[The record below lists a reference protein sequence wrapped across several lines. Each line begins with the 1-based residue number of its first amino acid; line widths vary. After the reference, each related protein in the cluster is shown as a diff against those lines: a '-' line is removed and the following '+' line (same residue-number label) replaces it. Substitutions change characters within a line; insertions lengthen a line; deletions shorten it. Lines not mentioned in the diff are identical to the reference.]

1 MGLSPLMIERLR
13 SALAGRY
20 AVEREIGSGGMASV
34 LLAEDLR
41 HHRKVAIKVLLP
53 ELGAMIGPERFI
65 REIELTAALHHPNIL
80 PLFDSG
86 QADGLLFYVM
96 PHVEGE
102 TLRDRLR
109 REGRLSVDDA
119 IQLAEEISAALDFAH
134 RRGVVHR
141 DVKPEN
147 ILLQDDRA
155 IVADFGIALS
165 EAASERVTATGMSVG
180 TPHYMSP
187 EQALGQREIDGR
199 TDVYALGAI
208 LYEMLTGAPP
218 FTGSNAQA
226 IVAKVLTEKPV
237 PPAKLRPEVP
247 AQVSHAVVR
256 ALQKNAD
263 DRFPTAGAFR
273 AAFSG
278 SAAPAPRRS
287 RRRWPLVVAGS
298 VLLAI
303 AGAIAAYVWHHSAA
317 PPAAEGGAAVPA
329 RRIAVVPF
337 RNANGDTEN
346 TSFSEGLTLE
356 LNDALSRV
364 PGLTIVVASSA
375 KYRAADF
382 DIAAAG
388 RELGVDAVLTG
399 RVDTASGVVRVQVQ
413 LQDTRTRALSWSDK
427 YDRKLRDLYSLEDTL
442 AAAIAADL
450 QLATNGSLAARGAVR
465 RTASPE
471 AHALLVEAR
480 GRAERRTG
488 EALAAAVALYTAAI
502 NIDSSYALAWA
513 GRANTRVL
521 MVAYGVAP
529 VRSLPVAM
537 TDARHAI
544 ELDTTVA
551 GAYAALG
558 FAHLMYDHDWPA
570 AGAQFARAVTLD
582 STAAQVRLFRG
593 WYFVAMDQF
602 DSAAA
607 SMRAAI
613 RLDPAAP
620 INDTRLGTVL
630 FLADDVAGADSALAN
645 ALRKDPA
652 SAFAR
657 TQRAQLYAA
666 TGRCADA
673 LRLLPPNAARNN
685 AAYEIAYTLARCGI
699 TADARRFLADRE
711 AEFRAG
717 QDVDGFWLARV
728 YAALGDDAKV
738 FQWLNRAVQEP
749 AWALFMLRR
758 DPAFKSYRSQP
769 RFQQLVRQVYGA

>member
-13 SALAGRY
+13 IALAGRY

-86 QADGLLFYVM
+86 EADGLLFYVM

-109 REGRLSVDDA
+109 REGRLSVTDA
-119 IQLAEEISAALDFAH
+119 LQLAEEISAALDFAH
-134 RRGVVHR
+134 RHGIVHR

-165 EAASERVTATGMSVG
+165 EAAAERVTATGMSVG

-218 FTGSNAQA
+218 FTGTNAQA
-226 IVAKVLTEKPV
+226 IVARVLTEKPV
-237 PPAKLRPEVP
+237 PPAKLRPEVSG
-247 AQVSHAVVR
+247 QVSQAVIT
-256 ALQKNAD
+256 ALQKQAN
-263 DRFPTAGAFR
+263 DRFPTAAAFR
-273 AAFSG
+273 AAFTGSG
-278 SAAPAPRRS
+278 PAVQHS
-287 RRRWPLVVAGS
+287 RRRWPLIAAAVALVAAAGGTAAYLRHRS
-298 VLLAI
+298 SSAAAAP
-303 AGAIAAYVWHHSAA
+303 AGAV
-317 PPAAEGGAAVPA
+317 PPA

-356 LNDALSRV
+356 LNDALSRL
-364 PGLTIVVASSA
+364 PGLTIVVANSA
-375 KYRAADF
+375 RYRASDF
-382 DIAAAG
+382 DVAAAG

-413 LQDTRTRALSWSDK
+413 LQDARTRALSWSDK
-427 YDRKLRDLYSLEDTL
+427 YDRKLSDLYALEDTL
-442 AAAIAADL
+442 SAAIAGDL
-450 QLATNGSLAARGAVR
+450 RLATDRAQGARGPAG

-480 GRAERRTG
+480 GRAERRTP
-488 EALAAAVALYTAAI
+488 EALAAAAALYTAAI
-502 NIDSSYALAWA
+502 NLDSSYALAWA

-551 GAYAALG
+551 GAYAALA
-558 FAHLMYDHDWPA
+558 FAHIMYDHDWPA

-582 STAAQVRLFRG
+582 STAAPVRLFRG

-630 FLADDVAGADSALAN
+630 FLADDVAGADSALGN

-657 TQRAQLYAA
+657 TQRAQLYA
-666 TGRCADA
+666 TIGRCADA
-673 LRLLPPNAARNN
+673 LRLLPPNTARNN
-685 AAYEIAYTLARCGI
+685 AGYEIAYVLARCGA
-699 TADARRFLADRE
+699 TADARRFVADRE

-728 YAALGDDAKV
+728 YAGLRDDAKV

-769 RFQQLVRQVYGA
+769 RFQQLVRQVYGQ